1 MGASEKLDSD
11 LTHHFSMPSG
21 PGEGLELP
29 LLIKARKSVMEAIR
43 GHMKGL
49 DETRSFTCWTD
60 LVSSQ
65 GLSIV
70 GIGWR
75 A

>member
-1 MGASEKLDSD
+1 MGASEKSDSD

-29 LLIKARKSVMEAIR
+29 LLIKARKSVMEAVR
-43 GHMKGL
+43 GHTKGL
-49 DETRSFTCWTD
+49 EETRSFTSWTD
-60 LVSSQ
+60 LVCSH

-70 GIGWR
+70 GMGWR